1 MHRLREVYRALAHL
15 EASGSWAELEQELN
29 TTYSELLAAQS
40 KNGNDSTKMQV
51 DNMKE
56 RLDKVKASKDVPLAK
71 QLISEM
77 GSLEFQINLFEN
89 MAGMIVYC
97 YQNFNS
103 VTWTNSGAARQ
114 AVDAGMAAVS
124 NNPTV
129 QSLQP
134 HFQSIMRLVD
144 RSQPGG
150 GGVPGILGG

>member
-1 MHRLREVYRALAHL
+1 MSGTHLAIAPEDVRAVAVDMGLD
-15 EASGSWAELEQELN
+15 ERRV
-29 TTYSELLAAQS
+29 
-40 KNGNDSTKMQV
+40 V

-124 NNPTV
+124 SNPTV

-150 GGVPGILGG
+150 GGVPGILGA